1 MEKRRNLI
9 LFTGDSSAALRKNLS
24 AWTASFVEKYGDS
37 NVATIRIGETD
48 PAFVAS
54 ELLSMPFFADKR
66 LVVFEGVPRLRAG
79 GSTAQDEGPDAEDA
93 GADNA
98 SDPAA
103 AIEAAV
109 LSVFEKIP
117 ESTIAIFVSE
127 TPNKVSA
134 LYKKLVAEG
143 DVKAFEGLHAGNVED
158 FVRDRLPGI
167 TGKALSALVERSVK
181 NPDRKRNEPME
192 IDDRKIRNAVEKLS
206 LGYGES
212 AIGEKEL
219 DEAEPPLSNQKAF
232 SIADAV
238 LAGKLNEA
246 VSILRSVLEKD
257 SPFVVF
263 PTVASMVRKAL
274 HVEMLRRSGKAPAE
288 IAEITGYNAW
298 YVSNRGRMSD
308 AEYRAA
314 QAAYSALVKFE
325 TDWRTGNAPGE
336 DDAAALE
343 CGLVSAVL
351 AGRKNA

>member
-1 MEKRRNLI
+1 M
-9 LFTGDSSAALRKNLS
+9 
-24 AWTASFVEKYGDS
+24 
-37 NVATIRIGETD
+37 
-48 PAFVAS
+48 
-54 ELLSMPFFADKR
+54 
-66 LVVFEGVPRLRAG
+66 
-79 GSTAQDEGPDAEDA
+79 
-93 GADNA
+93 
-98 SDPAA
+98 
-103 AIEAAV
+103 
-109 LSVFEKIP
+109 
-117 ESTIAIFVSE
+117 
-127 TPNKVSA
+127 
-134 LYKKLVAEG
+134 
-143 DVKAFEGLHAGNVED
+143 
-158 FVRDRLPGI
+158 RDRLPGI

>member
-117 ESTIAIFVSE
+117 ESTIVIFVSE

-143 DVKAFEGLHAGNVED
+143 DVKAFEGLHA
-158 FVRDRLPGI
+158 
-167 TGKALSALVERSVK
+167 
-181 NPDRKRNEPME
+181 
-192 IDDRKIRNAVEKLS
+192 
-206 LGYGES
+206 
-212 AIGEKEL
+212 
-219 DEAEPPLSNQKAF
+219 
-232 SIADAV
+232 
-238 LAGKLNEA
+238 
-246 VSILRSVLEKD
+246 
-257 SPFVVF
+257 
-263 PTVASMVRKAL
+263 
-274 HVEMLRRSGKAPAE
+274 
-288 IAEITGYNAW
+288 
-298 YVSNRGRMSD
+298 
-308 AEYRAA
+308 
-314 QAAYSALVKFE
+314 
-325 TDWRTGNAPGE
+325 
-336 DDAAALE
+336 
-343 CGLVSAVL
+343 
-351 AGRKNA
+351 